1 MLDIREKDLNLF
13 LQELLMALFLHKLD
27 EKLWKLFDIFEK
39 YLIQKVLVVAL
50 FPRLSKFDAER
61 ARWCQT
67 FFV

>member
-1 MLDIREKDLNLF
+1 M
-13 LQELLMALFLHKLD
+13 
-27 EKLWKLFDIFEK
+27 FDIFEK
-39 YLIQKVLVVAL
+39 YLSQKVLVVAL